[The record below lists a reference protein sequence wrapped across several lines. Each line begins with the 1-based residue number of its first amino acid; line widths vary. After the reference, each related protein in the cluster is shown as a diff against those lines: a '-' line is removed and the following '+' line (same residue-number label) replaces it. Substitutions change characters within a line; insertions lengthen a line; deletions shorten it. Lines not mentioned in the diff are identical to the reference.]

1 MIKAEDED
9 IVFGIS
15 PQGNMDNNYNN
26 QFIDVKEW
34 LTEDGY
40 IDYICPQIYFG
51 FQNSACPYEET
62 VEAWNDL
69 IQNDVKLY
77 VGLAPYKIGLEDTFA
92 GNGKWEWANN
102 DDLLARMVETA
113 REEDHYQGFLLFRY
127 DSVFKPQSDVKS
139 DVKQELENLKDVL

>member
-40 IDYICPQIYFG
+40 IDYIVHRFILD
-51 FQNSACPYEET
+51 SRTAACHYEET
-62 VEAWNDL
+62 VMKHGDL

>member
-113 REEDHYQGFLLFRY
+113 REEGHYQGFLLFRY